1 MIAATVSQK
10 QGRGLF
16 LEAQGEAPAPLC
28 RVWGAVIWPG
38 NHPSYALVAGQEQ
51 DGKRIHL
58 LAELAER
65 EWENLVRRLVE
76 LGQSMHVSRWLHE
89 GGTLAENYRDGANRL
104 CREEMLTRPTGWGG
118 WETLSLINAPY
129 RDAPAY
135 GLGRATG
142 IITSG
147 RLSARPG
154 FTVLEPQL
162 REAAG
167 RPYQEALEE
176 FDGRLFAFRALVF
189 LLSAMDAW
197 QMPKEREQEA
207 APALRCR
214 DKLTGV

>member
-1 MIAATVSQK
+1 MIAAAVAQK

-16 LEAQGEAPAPLC
+16 LEAEGEKPVELS

-38 NHPSYALVAGQEQ
+38 NHPSYALVAGQEK
-51 DGKRIHL
+51 DGKRVHL
-58 LAELAER
+58 LAELVER
-65 EWENLVRRLVE
+65 DWENLVRRMVE
-76 LGQSMHVSRWLHE
+76 LGRSMHVSRWLHE
-89 GGTLAENYRDGANRL
+89 GGVMGENHRDGANRL

-129 RDAPAY
+129 RDDPRY

-142 IITSG
+142 MITGG

-154 FTVLEPQL
+154 FEVLEPQL

-167 RPYQEALEE
+167 RPYTEVLDEMP
-176 FDGRLFAFRALVF
+176 DNLFAFRALVF

-197 QMPKEREQEA
+197 QIPQEHEEEGS
-207 APALRCR
+207 LDRIR